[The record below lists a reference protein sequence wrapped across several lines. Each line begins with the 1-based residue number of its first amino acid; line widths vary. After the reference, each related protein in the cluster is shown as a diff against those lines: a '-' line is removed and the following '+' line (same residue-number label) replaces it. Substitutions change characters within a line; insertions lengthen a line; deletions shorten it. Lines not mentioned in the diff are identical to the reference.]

1 MELSL
6 FWISRVEVFAPE
18 AQVALRLCETSISG
32 SQSTVELVDSVSTT
46 IFVQSALVNESV
58 TLQVIADPCGTD
70 WVAAELLVELPE
82 IEKFEFFVCHPSL
95 SIWYSIFT

>member
-1 MELSL
+1 MLN
-6 FWISRVEVFAPE
+6 VEVAVVPE
-18 AQVALRLCETSISG
+18 QVNAWDIVESG